1 MKETVKLKL
10 LKNQTRKKLDR
21 CITRDYLR
29 HIASVLNDTAGIT
42 TNTTKLNTIEE
53 CEEYIINLV
62 EKLSNCKTDT
72 NELNDLKASYEK
84 LQKGNIK
91 VYEENAHLTAK
102 CSDLVDEI
110 EKLEE
115 DNEELEIINQNLAVE
130 KIKLEDIIK
139 NQKNALTDICIE
151 NSKIRAEKEK
161 YKNALSERMQ
171 QGMKIDKWVSIIK
184 IVLMFWVFMFFG
196 VNTFEKIFSWFM

>member
-1 MKETVKLKL
+1 MKEAVKTKL

-62 EKLSNCKTDT
+62 ENLANGKTVI

-110 EKLEE
+110 EELEE
-115 DNEELEIINQNLAVE
+115 DNEELEIINQNLVSE

-139 NQKNALTDICIE
+139 NQKNTLADICIE

-171 QGMKIDKWVSIIK
+171 QGMKIDKWVGIVR
-184 IVLMFWVFMFFG
+184 IVLMFWACIFFG